1 MWKTPVFFLI
11 LSLCVAYTLS
21 RVMALSAQVEKRA
34 RDAARLE
41 IRRAL
46 KNALIYLQPP

>member
-1 MWKTPVFFLI
+1 MWTTPFFFLI
-11 LSLCVAYTLS
+11 LSLCVAFTLS
-21 RVMALSAQVEKRA
+21 RIMALSAQVDKRA

-46 KNALIYLQPP
+46 KNALTE